1 MKLFLVA
8 LLYLAVTGNNEWV
21 ALADEAPGLQGKV
34 PAPQHTTTLTVPPHA
49 TETSRSFVSP
59 TASPAPTD
67 ITKTVGPGEG
77 YGCFYHQ
84 GPGEQAQKGLTKGAE
99 GQGQPQKAAATGK
112 GTSPSSRDGHDA
124 QEGSHQG
131 ADEGSH

>member
-21 ALADEAPGLQGKV
+21 ALADEAPGPQGKV
-34 PAPQHTTTLTVPPHA
+34 PAPQHTTTLTVQPHA

-67 ITKTVGPGEG
+67 VTNTIGPGEG

-84 GPGEQAQKGLTKGAE
+84 GRYSHLPLFKDGVYTLPGSLDVSEPYQFSE
-99 GQGQPQKAAATGK
+99 G
-112 GTSPSSRDGHDA
+112 
-124 QEGSHQG
+124 GS
-131 ADEGSH
+131 DD